1 MNLPVRD
8 YLYLDSSKL
17 HDYMTSIDPGALQM
31 LKSTTRLETADTENT
46 EPSFGNP
53 PPGERSQVDEARQER
68 TLAVSDRHLFAR
80 FYDELKN
87 DIPAFDEFT
96 AINMDA
102 VNRNSLIEVTRPFER
117 SPLSEMID
125 SLVEVA
131 EMMRSMGAAEQQE
144 QARNMMHMMAFLM
157 RDSCSPEDKS
167 YPMISEQ
174 FDGTTRVL
182 FIAQRKSILRS
193 VDEFQGEMTM
203 IGKVTKKV
211 PAGHSIDLFDLL
223 NLFSRSLRRTKT
235 GAKSL
240 KDVIVDMFS
249 T

>member
-1 MNLPVRD
+1 
-8 YLYLDSSKL
+8 
-17 HDYMTSIDPGALQM
+17 
-31 LKSTTRLETADTENT
+31 
-46 EPSFGNP
+46 
-53 PPGERSQVDEARQER
+53 
-68 TLAVSDRHLFAR
+68 
-80 FYDELKN
+80 
-87 DIPAFDEFT
+87 
-96 AINMDA
+96 
-102 VNRNSLIEVTRPFER
+102 
-117 SPLSEMID
+117 
-125 SLVEVA
+125 
-131 EMMRSMGAAEQQE
+131 MGAAEQQE